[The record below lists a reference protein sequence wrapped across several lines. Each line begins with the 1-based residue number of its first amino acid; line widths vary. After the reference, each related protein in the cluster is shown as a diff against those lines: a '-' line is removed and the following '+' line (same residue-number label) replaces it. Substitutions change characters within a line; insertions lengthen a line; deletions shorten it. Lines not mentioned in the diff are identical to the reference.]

1 MGHERST
8 CQGPQD
14 RLHPLFQKA
23 TPLVPPPALATALSM
38 GYFLSKGI
46 LCLYHMPGPCRQ
58 TPFSST
64 ALTHPPLLS
73 PERTRA
79 AKRHRK
85 KSRPRAQGPRLPTSV
100 HVSPHS
106 GVQVKHTDQVL
117 PGGPEDLPQ
126 PQLTP
131 CTHPGSH
138 SPWSIPDELNRGPKV
153 SQQPIKR
160 LGQE

>member
-23 TPLVPPPALATALSM
+23 IPRVPPPALATALSM
-38 GYFLSKGI
+38 GHFLSKGI
-46 LCLYHMPGPCRQ
+46 LCLYHIPGPCRQ

-106 GVQVKHTDQVL
+106 GVQVKHTDQAL
-117 PGGPEDLPQ
+117 RTSPNPSSPPAHTQAAIPHGPSPTSSTED
-126 PQLTP
+126 
-131 CTHPGSH
+131 
-138 SPWSIPDELNRGPKV
+138 PK
-153 SQQPIKR
+153 
-160 LGQE
+160 